1 MAKCKACGADIEFI
15 RLKSGK
21 LHPCD
26 EGYFRFR
33 EDHGTDRIVTLDGR
47 IVAGTIVLHP
57 TDKEMGT
64 LQKGM
69 SSHFA
74 TCPFAD
80 DFRRRSNG

>member
-1 MAKCKACGADIEFI
+1 MAKCRACGADIEFI

-26 EGYFRFR
+26 AGYFRYR
-33 EDHGTDRIVTLDGR
+33 EDHGHDRIVTLDGR
-47 IVAGTIVLHP
+47 IVAGTIVLQP
-57 TDKEMGT
+57 TKYELSSLPM
-64 LQKGM
+64 GM

-80 DFRRRSNG
+80 QFRR

>member
-1 MAKCKACGADIEFI
+1 MANCKACGAEIEFI

-26 EGYFRFR
+26 VGYFRYR
-33 EDHGTDRIVTLDGR
+33 EGVGSDRIVTLDGR
-47 IVAGTIVLHP
+47 IVTGTMILSP
-57 TDKEMGT
+57 TDKEMT
-64 LQKGM
+64 LPKGL

-80 DFRRRSNG
+80 QFRRRGNE

>member
-1 MAKCKACGADIEFI
+1 MAKCRACGADIEFI
-15 RLKSGK
+15 RLQSGK

-26 EGYFRFR
+26 AGYFRYR
-33 EDHGTDRIVTLDGR
+33 EDHGHDRIVTLDGR
-47 IVAGTIVLHP
+47 IVAGTIVLTP

-64 LQKGM
+64 LPKGM

-80 DFRRRSNG
+80 QFRR

>member
-33 EDHGTDRIVTLDGR
+33 EDRGLSIREL
-47 IVAGTIVLHP
+47 
-57 TDKEMGT
+57 
-64 LQKGM
+64 
-69 SSHFA
+69 A
-74 TCPFAD
+74 T
-80 DFRRRSNG
+80 